1 MFELPEIET
10 LRRELDREVM
20 GKRVKTVEVPG
31 RTAVTRL
38 PKKQF
43 ISRLDGVKL
52 TSGSRRGLV
61 LVQKLDSGELLVIDL
76 RTGGQLRKTAAKDPV
91 AKSTQVIITF
101 TQGGQL
107 RMLDDVG
114 KGGLDVWVTTP
125 DELLDDLPELK
136 ELGLDPLDEPIS
148 WTTFGHLLLE
158 RGAKLKAVLTDP
170 AAVAGIGPVYSDEI
184 LHGAGLRHDRISDQ
198 LTSQEM
204 RRLYRALVETLH
216 DAAKH
221 RGSTLADGRYTDLSG
236 EPGGYQVDLKVFERD
251 GQACKRC
258 RSVVT
263 KAKFAGKPVYFC
275 PDCQV

>member
-1 MFELPEIET
+1 MLELPEIET

-20 GKRVKTVEVPG
+20 GKRIKTVEVPG
-31 RTAVTRL
+31 KSAVSRL

-43 ISRLDGVKL
+43 ISRLEGVKL
-52 TSGSRRGLV
+52 TSGGRRGVL
-61 LVQKLDSGELLVIDL
+61 LVQKLDSAELMVIDL
-76 RTGGQLRKTAAKDPV
+76 RQGGQLRRATAKEPVTKD
-91 AKSTQVIITF
+91 TQVVITF

-107 RMLDDVG
+107 RMLDKD

-125 DELLDDLPELK
+125 EELLVEVPELN

-158 RGAKLKAVLTDP
+158 RRAKLKTILTDP
-170 AAVAGIGPVYSDEI
+170 SAVAGIGAVYSDEI
-184 LHGAGLRHDRISDQ
+184 LHGAGLRHDRVSDG
-198 LTSQEM
+198 LSSQEM

-216 DAAKH
+216 EAAKH
-221 RGSTLADGRYTDLSG
+221 RGSTLADGAYADLSG
-236 EPGGYQVDLKVFERD
+236 KPGGFQSELKVFERD

-258 RSVVT
+258 RGVVA